1 MVRDRPAELGDAR
14 GQVLAAATRLF
25 AAHGFDGTPLQA
37 IADALG
43 VTKAAVLHHFRSK
56 EELRA
61 AVLGAIV
68 EHWQK
73 VLPDLLVKATA
84 SEDRFESVLGE
95 LHRFFAAEPDRAL
108 LIVRETLD
116 RPNEVR
122 RILRG
127 PLRPW
132 LSAIAGYIEA
142 GRRHG
147 THQADVDPEAY
158 VMHILLL
165 CVSAASVAGVCAAAF
180 EGAGARTRWDRELH
194 RIARASL
201 FSPRPK
207 RRRS

>member
-1 MVRDRPAELGDAR
+1 MVTNRPAAPNDAR
-14 GQVLAAATRLF
+14 AQVLAAATRLF
-25 AAHGFDGTPLQA
+25 AAHGFPGTPLQA
-37 IADALG
+37 IADELG

-56 EELRA
+56 EALRA
-61 AVLGAIV
+61 AVLSAIV

-84 SEDRFESVLGE
+84 SEDRFESVFGE
-95 LHRFFAAEPDRAL
+95 LYRFFAAEPDRAL

-116 RPNEVR
+116 RPGDVR

-132 LSAIAGYIEA
+132 LSAIAGYIES

-158 VMHILLL
+158 VMHILLY
-165 CVSAASVAGVCAAAF
+165 VISAASVAGVCAAAF
-180 EGAGARTRWDRELH
+180 EGAGARARWDRELH

-201 FSPRPK
+201 FSPHGK
-207 RRRS
+207 RRR